1 MQVGGYFRTGLEH
14 FVHCDPVL
22 PCHPIFE
29 RFCMKCG
36 WPDDRR
42 ISAGS
47 KVMGVHCEE
56 VFRAIWGIS
65 LAR

>member
-1 MQVGGYFRTGLEH
+1 MRVGGYFKTGLEH
-14 FVHCDPVL
+14 FVLCDPILHVL
-22 PCHPIFE
+22 PIFE
-29 RFCMKCG
+29 RFCTMCG

-56 VFRAIWGIS
+56 VLGAI
-65 LAR
+65 